1 MIRAT
6 GGLYLA
12 GEQNV
17 VYPPSLESLVSFV
30 QTRIALRPQP
40 TVWDM
45 ASFYLDGL
53 VRDQLFHDG
62 NKRTALEATRLFLE
76 NAGFRLAL
84 NPPADAVEFI
94 VSVAKGG
101 MTRETI
107 AVWLKGH
114 WEKRAGRTGRNSRR
128 EMRAERAGATR
139 SRRMCFGAVPR

>member
-1 MIRAT
+1 VKYLTAEQLRTVNQRMIRTT

-45 ASFYLDGL
+45 ASFYLDRL

-76 NAGFRLAL
+76 NSGYRLSL
-84 NPPADAVEFI
+84 HPPADTVEFI
-94 VSVAKGG
+94 TGVAKGS
-101 MTRETI
+101 MTRDTI
-107 AVWLKGH
+107 AVWLRAH
-114 WEKRAGRTGRNSRR
+114 SKRRVNGKK
-128 EMRAERAGATR
+128 
-139 SRRMCFGAVPR
+139 

>member
-1 MIRAT
+1 VRYLTVDQLKTVNQRMIRAT

-17 VYPPSLESLVSFV
+17 VYPPSLDSLVSFV

-45 ASFYLDGL
+45 ASFYLDRL

-76 NAGFRLAL
+76 GSGYRLGL
-84 NPPADAVEFI
+84 HPASDVVEFI
-94 VSVAKGG
+94 TGVAKGG
-101 MTRETI
+101 QTRDTI
-107 AVWLKGH
+107 AAWLKAH
-114 WEKRAGRTGRNSRR
+114 SKR
-128 EMRAERAGATR
+128 R
-139 SRRMCFGAVPR
+139 SNGKK

>member
-1 MIRAT
+1 VNYLTTEQLKTVNQRMIRAT

-17 VYPPSLESLVSFV
+17 VYPPSLDSLVNFV
-30 QTRIALRPQP
+30 QTRISLRPQP
-40 TVWDM
+40 TVWDI
-45 ASFYLDGL
+45 ASFYLDRL

-76 NAGFRLAL
+76 SAGYRLAL
-84 NPPADAVEFI
+84 APTPDVVDFI

-107 AVWLKGH
+107 AVWLRGH
-114 WEKRAGRTGRNSRR
+114 AKR
-128 EMRAERAGATR
+128 R
-139 SRRMCFGAVPR
+139 SNGKR

>member
-1 MIRAT
+1 MKYLTADQLKMVNQRMIRAT

-45 ASFYLDGL
+45 AAFYLDRL

-62 NKRTALEATRLFLE
+62 NKRTALETTRLFLE
-76 NAGFRLAL
+76 GAGYRLSLA
-84 NPPADAVEFI
+84 PPTEVVEFI
-94 VSVAKGG
+94 TGVARGG
-101 MTRETI
+101 MTRDGI
-107 AVWLKGH
+107 AVWLRSHSK
-114 WEKRAGRTGRNSRR
+114 KRLNGKKNGKR
-128 EMRAERAGATR
+128 
-139 SRRMCFGAVPR
+139 